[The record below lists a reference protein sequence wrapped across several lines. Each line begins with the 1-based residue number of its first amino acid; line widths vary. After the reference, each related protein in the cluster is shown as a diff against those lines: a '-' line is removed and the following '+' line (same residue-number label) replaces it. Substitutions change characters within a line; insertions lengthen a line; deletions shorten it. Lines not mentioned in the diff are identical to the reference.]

1 MFDRY
6 CEISLIP
13 VTTTYGDLRQAI
25 ETEGTAVKV
34 FAELSSISRQEFF
47 TAGAMGLKPSLE
59 AIIYSFEY
67 NNEKIVEVNGKRYS
81 VYRTYNRA
89 EDDRIELY
97 LEEKEG
103 TANGPSSNDSTP

>member
-1 MFDRY
+1 MMNTQTKID
-6 CEISLIP
+6 LITI
-13 VTTTYGDLRQAI
+13 VTETDDLNQIIEEERTTAS
-25 ETEGTAVKV
+25 V
-34 FAELSSISRQEFF
+34 FAEVRSVSQSEFF
-47 TAGAMGLKPSLE
+47 EGGRLGFQPELQISM
-59 AIIYSFEY
+59 YYFEY